1 MQPPLAVEVSLDVF
15 ICVATADGRIEDPS
29 RVRDLF
35 IRAPRESAN
44 DIEIKSSKIGARK
57 YAPFY
62 SCSSPQGPAN
72 HS

>member
-15 ICVATADGRIEDPS
+15 ICVAAADGRIEDPS

-44 DIEIKSSKIGARK
+44 DIEIINKAKLEHDHTRIRTVL
-57 YAPFY
+57 
-62 SCSSPQGPAN
+62 
-72 HS
+72 